1 MAGQTKKMS
10 LRIWLSRFIFLVG
23 FLVLAFPI
31 VSQISYYQ
39 ASHANI
45 NAFQRAVT
53 TIDRTEIKRR
63 LELAKAYNASL
74 SGTSTQASQP
84 VLKDPYSEE
93 QKKAGRAEYAR
104 MLEVREQIGHVTIPK
119 INQDL
124 PIYAGSGEDNL
135 QRGVGHLEGTSLPIG
150 GPSTHAVLTAHRGLP
165 TARLF
170 TDLDKM
176 RRGDRFYIEHLGGKL
191 AYQVDSIKVITPD
204 RLDELYLV
212 PDKDYVTLL
221 TCTPYMINS
230 HRLLIRGKRIPY
242 KESLKQKDQQLGQRH
257 QLATYG
263 FIALGLTLVLGL
275 LWYRKRQKKQNR
287 RQDETK
293 G

>member
-1 MAGQTKKMS
+1 M
-10 LRIWLSRFIFLVG
+10 
-23 FLVLAFPI
+23 
-31 VSQISYYQ
+31 SYYQ

-45 NAFQRAVT
+45 NVFKRTVT

-74 SGTSTQASQP
+74 SVTSTQATQP

-104 MLEVREQIGHVTIPK
+104 MLEVREQIGHVMIPK

-135 QRGVGHLEGTSLPIG
+135 QRGVGHLEGTSLSIG

-204 RLDELYLV
+204 RLDDLYLV
-212 PDKDYVTLL
+212 PGKDYVTLL

-230 HRLLIRGKRIPY
+230 HRLLVRGKRIPY
-242 KESLKQKDQQLGQRH
+242 KEGLEHKDQQLGHRG
-257 QLATYG
+257 QLITYG
-263 FIALGLTLVLGL
+263 FVSLGLALVLGL
-275 LWYRKRQKKQNR
+275 LWYRQRKK
-287 RQDETK
+287 
-293 G
+293 

>member
-1 MAGQTKKMS
+1 M
-10 LRIWLSRFIFLVG
+10 
-23 FLVLAFPI
+23 
-31 VSQISYYQ
+31 
-39 ASHANI
+39 
-45 NAFQRAVT
+45 NAFKRTVT
-53 TIDRTEIKRR
+53 TIDRTEIQRR
-63 LELAKAYNASL
+63 LGLAKAYNASL
-74 SGTSTQASQP
+74 S
-84 VLKDPYSEE
+84 
-93 QKKAGRAEYAR
+93 
-104 MLEVREQIGHVTIPK
+104 
-119 INQDL
+119 
-124 PIYAGSGEDNL
+124 
-135 QRGVGHLEGTSLPIG
+135 GTSLPIG

-204 RLDELYLV
+204 RVDELYLV

-230 HRLLIRGKRIPY
+230 HRLLVRGKRIPY
-242 KESLKQKDQQLGQRH
+242 KESLKQKDQQIGQRH

>member
-1 MAGQTKKMS
+1 MARQTKKIG
-10 LRIWLSRFIFLVG
+10 LRVWLSRFIFLVG
-23 FLVLAFPI
+23 LLVLAFPI
-31 VSQISYYQ
+31 ASQLLYYQ

-45 NAFQRAVT
+45 NAFKKTVT

-63 LELAKAYNASL
+63 LELARAYNASL
-74 SGTSTQASQP
+74 SGGTNQTTKP
-84 VLKDPYSEE
+84 VLKDPYSDH

-124 PIYAGSGEDNL
+124 PIYAGSGEENL
-135 QRGVGHLEGTSLPIG
+135 QRGVGHLERTTLPVG
-150 GPSTHAVLTAHRGLP
+150 GASTHAVLTAHRGLP

-191 AYQVDSIKVITPD
+191 AYQVDDIKVITPD
-204 RLDELYLV
+204 RLEELSIV
-212 PDKDYVTLL
+212 PDEDYVTLL

-230 HRLLIRGKRIPY
+230 HRLLVRGKRIPY
-242 KESLKQKDQQLGQRH
+242 KASLEHKDQQLGHRG
-257 QLATYG
+257 QLITYG
-263 FIALGLTLVLGL
+263 FVTLGLALVLGL
-275 LWYRKRQKKQNR
+275 LWYRQRKKQKR
-287 RQDETK
+287 RQNETK

>member
-1 MAGQTKKMS
+1 MS

-31 VSQISYYQ
+31 VSQIIYYQ

-74 SGTSTQASQP
+74 SGTSTQATQP

-104 MLEVREQIGHVTIPK
+104 MLEVREQIGHVMIPK

-230 HRLLIRGKRIPY
+230 HRLLVRGLRVPLTSRQAK
-242 KESLKQKDQQLGQRH
+242 KESLTAVRSYQYYRWLVYLAIAVLIILVMIVAKYYQK
-257 QLATYG
+257 TN
-263 FIALGLTLVLGL
+263 
-275 LWYRKRQKKQNR
+275 KSS
-287 RQDETK
+287 
-293 G
+293 

>member
-10 LRIWLSRFIFLVG
+10 LWIWLSRFIFLVG

-31 VSQISYYQ
+31 VSQIIYYQ

-63 LELAKAYNASL
+63 LKLAKAYNASL
-74 SGTSTQASQP
+74 SGGTNQTTKP
-84 VLKDPYSEE
+84 VLKDPYSDH

-124 PIYAGSGEDNL
+124 PIYAGSGEENL
-135 QRGVGHLEGTSLPIG
+135 QRGVGHLEGTSLPVG
-150 GPSTHAVLTAHRGLP
+150 GASTHAVLTAHRGLP

-191 AYQVDSIKVITPD
+191 AYQVDDIKVITPD
-204 RLDELYLV
+204 RLEELSIV
-212 PDKDYVTLL
+212 PDEDYITLL

-230 HRLLIRGKRIPY
+230 HRLLVRGKRIPY
-242 KESLKQKDQQLGQRH
+242 KESVEHKDQELGQ
-257 QLATYG
+257 QGQVKVYG
-263 FIALGLTLVLGL
+263 FMILGLVLSLFL
-275 LWYRKRQKKQNR
+275 LWYRKRKK
-287 RQDETK
+287 ETK
-293 G
+293 AEMR

>member
-1 MAGQTKKMS
+1 MAITKKKVR
-10 LRIWLSRFIFLVG
+10 LRVWLSRLVFLVG
-23 FLVLAFPI
+23 VLVLAFPI
-31 VSQISYYQ
+31 ASQLLYYQ

-45 NAFQRAVT
+45 NAFKKIVT

-63 LELAKAYNASL
+63 LELARAYNASL
-74 SGTSTQASQP
+74 SGGTNQTTKP
-84 VLKDPYSEE
+84 FLKDPYSDH

-124 PIYAGSGEDNL
+124 PIYAGSGEENL
-135 QRGVGHLEGTSLPIG
+135 QRGVGHLEGTSLPVG
-150 GPSTHAVLTAHRGLP
+150 GASTHAVLTAHRGLP

-191 AYQVDSIKVITPD
+191 AYQVDDIKVITPD
-204 RLDELYLV
+204 RLEELSIV
-212 PDKDYVTLL
+212 PDEDYVTLL

-230 HRLLIRGKRIPY
+230 HRLLVRGKRIPY
-242 KESLKQKDQQLGQRH
+242 KESVEHKDQELGQQR
-257 QLATYG
+257 QVKVYG
-263 FIALGLTLVLGL
+263 FMILGLVLSLFL
-275 LWYRKRQKKQNR
+275 LWYRKRKQKQKR
-287 RQDETK
+287 R
-293 G
+293 

>member
-1 MAGQTKKMS
+1 MAITKKKVR
-10 LRIWLSRFIFLVG
+10 LRVWLSRLVFLVG
-23 FLVLAFPI
+23 VLVLAFPI
-31 VSQISYYQ
+31 ASQLLYYQ

-45 NAFQRAVT
+45 NAFKKIVT

-63 LELAKAYNASL
+63 LELARAYNASL
-74 SGTSTQASQP
+74 SGGTNQTTKP
-84 VLKDPYSEE
+84 VLKDPYSDH

-124 PIYAGSGEDNL
+124 PIYAGSGEENL
-135 QRGVGHLEGTSLPIG
+135 QRGVGHLEGTSLPVG
-150 GPSTHAVLTAHRGLP
+150 GASTHAVLTAHRGLP

-191 AYQVDSIKVITPD
+191 AYQVDDIKVITPD
-204 RLDELYLV
+204 RLEELSIV
-212 PDKDYVTLL
+212 PDEDYVTLL

-230 HRLLIRGKRIPY
+230 HRLLVRGKRIPY
-242 KESLKQKDQQLGQRH
+242 KESVEHKDQELGQQR
-257 QLATYG
+257 QVKVYG
-263 FIALGLTLVLGL
+263 FMILGLVLSLFL
-275 LWYRKRQKKQNR
+275 LWYRKRKQKQKR
-287 RQDETK
+287 R
-293 G
+293 

>member
-1 MAGQTKKMS
+1 MATTKKKVR
-10 LRIWLSRFIFLVG
+10 LRVWLSRLVFLVG
-23 FLVLAFPI
+23 VLVLAFPI
-31 VSQISYYQ
+31 ASQILYYQ

-63 LELAKAYNASL
+63 LKLAKAYNASL
-74 SGTSTQASQP
+74 SGGTNQTTKP
-84 VLKDPYSEE
+84 VLKDPYSDH

-124 PIYAGSGEDNL
+124 PIYAGSGEENL
-135 QRGVGHLEGTSLPIG
+135 QRGVGHLEGTSLPVG
-150 GPSTHAVLTAHRGLP
+150 GASTHAVLTAHRGLP

-191 AYQVDSIKVITPD
+191 AYQVDDIKVITPD
-204 RLDELYLV
+204 RLEELSIV
-212 PDKDYVTLL
+212 PDEDYITLL

-230 HRLLIRGKRIPY
+230 HRLLVRGKRIPY
-242 KESLKQKDQQLGQRH
+242 KESVEHKDQELGQ
-257 QLATYG
+257 QGQVKVYG
-263 FIALGLTLVLGL
+263 FMILGLVLSLFL
-275 LWYRKRQKKQNR
+275 LWYRKRKK
-287 RQDETK
+287 ETK
-293 G
+293 AEMR